1 MIIEGWVVLNFFCG
15 LLLVLLL
22 LFQSSTSSIK
32 TGKKYS
38 ALLFMTLGLLCAE
51 TLGRIGETHPDN
63 LLFLARFGYFL
74 IFLLDPV
81 NILFAL
87 TYIDCWMDNVNR
99 KGRRPFAVAFQVFA
113 LVNMILVT
121 FSQVFGLKLFYYFE
135 NGVYHRGSLFMLRG
149 ICMMVFIILLAVY
162 VLIYRSNILNEYRN
176 AIITLPVLSLLG
188 AILQVFVAN
197 MDITYAAISIS
208 CLLLFFYLQS
218 RDVNVDYL
226 TGVLNRRGL
235 DIKLEENI
243 KQSLAGGGR
252 FSAIM
257 MDVDHF
263 KEINDHHGHMA
274 GDRTVRDIA
283 AILVEVFGQN
293 ASIGRFG
300 GDEFCIVSDISD
312 NASIEEKID
321 LVHKRIKEF
330 REKNGWKEMLDVSCG
345 YRIYDPED
353 AISAEAFQELIDV
366 LMYREKQEH
375 HLNDRRKN
383 GESRA

>member
-1 MIIEGWVVLNFFCG
+1 
-15 LLLVLLL
+15 
-22 LFQSSTSSIK
+22 
-32 TGKKYS
+32 
-38 ALLFMTLGLLCAE
+38 
-51 TLGRIGETHPDN
+51 
-63 LLFLARFGYFL
+63 
-74 IFLLDPV
+74 
-81 NILFAL
+81 
-87 TYIDCWMDNVNR
+87 
-99 KGRRPFAVAFQVFA
+99 
-113 LVNMILVT
+113 
-121 FSQVFGLKLFYYFE
+121 
-135 NGVYHRGSLFMLRG
+135 
-149 ICMMVFIILLAVY
+149 
-162 VLIYRSNILNEYRN
+162 
-176 AIITLPVLSLLG
+176 
-188 AILQVFVAN
+188 
-197 MDITYAAISIS
+197 
-208 CLLLFFYLQS
+208 
-218 RDVNVDYL
+218 
-226 TGVLNRRGL
+226 
-235 DIKLEENI
+235 
-243 KQSLAGGGR
+243 
-252 FSAIM
+252 M